1 MINDIIIPTPG
12 STVRTFVDGIN
23 KERIIKVKQ
32 VVITHD
38 NSYIIRYD
46 DDKGKESGINCSWV
60 VEIIEHGKAIPKPIN
75 YFGGNQED
83 TYLHYKKTMYCGSLL
98 SIVRNCMSKLPY
110 RIARP
115 IDWKKVKDL
124 FEKTKPGFVKNL
136 SFGLNNNAGY
146 PIIKKKK
153 IQNWVAKNWHKF
165 FIGEK
170 EWTKEIKVREKE
182 ISDMYWKDIELEM
195 ERDMVEDF
203 Y

>member
-12 STVRTFVDGIN
+12 SIVRTFVDGIN

-46 DDKGKESGINCSWV
+46 DDKGEESGINCSWV
-60 VEIIEHGKAIPKPIN
+60 TEVISHGTTTPKPIN
-75 YFGGNQED
+75 YFDGNQED
-83 TYLHYKKTMYCGSLL
+83 TYLHYKRTMYCGSLI
-98 SIVRNCMSKLPY
+98 SIVRNCMAKLPY
-110 RIARP
+110 RITRP
-115 IDWKKVKDL
+115 IDWKKIEAL
-124 FEKTKPGFVKNL
+124 FEKTRPGYVGGMK
-136 SFGLNNNAGY
+136 FGIGDHVGY

-153 IQNWVAKNWHKF
+153 IQQWVAKNWHKF
-165 FIGEK
+165 LRNEK
-170 EWTKEIKVREKE
+170 EWNKAIQINNKK
-182 ISDMYWKDIELEM
+182 ISDMYWKNIELEM